1 MIKDTFFL
9 ANTTIYNNYLR
20 RCNNFEGRVTDI
32 KGLPRLALLSLLKG
46 YYKNSGSFVYEVNK
60 YEL

>member
-32 KGLPRLALLSLLKG
+32 KGLPRLTLLSLLTRR
-46 YYKNSGSFVYEVNK
+46 YENSGSFIYEINK